1 MINHYFFIRRFAK
14 ELKALICHGLVTQV
28 YSPSRNEIV
37 FLFEKNGNQSTL
49 KINFDT
55 DLSLPLFINEVS
67 GLPRQY
73 EKQFTQIWGFNII
86 DIVWF
91 EGERLIRLDFENDF
105 QIWIRFFGNQG
116 NVFLTDSNGYQ
127 IGIFNRR
134 IRNDYNNE
142 RHIYK
147 KETEFIY
154 VLKEAIH
161 NSSVWWERFIKN
173 QPAFK
178 ELPLET
184 LNILLENRPFSTSSD
199 NLPVFSNSQEGNTAI
214 EVANEVYRNYL
225 SNWLFIREKNQ
236 LLQPIQ
242 ERLKRLLNK
251 LKDHEK
257 RRLELSDSKRFE
269 HLGNLLIA
277 NAHAF
282 NFGTEKLKVLDYL
295 TNTEIEIKVEP
306 ALNAF
311 ENANKYFKKA
321 KNQVIEY
328 QQCLNL
334 SEITRFELNTLKH
347 QLEAIN
353 TCQSLR
359 ELRKYASKN
368 AKMEVF
374 PFKRIEI
381 EGFEVWLGKNAK
393 QNDELLRTVHKDDI
407 WLHAR
412 NYSGSHVVIR
422 TAGRKVP
429 QPVLERAASW
439 AAWMSKGKTEQ
450 WCSVMYTLRKFV
462 RKPKGAA
469 TGAVLVEKESTIL
482 VQPSPLPT
490 S

>member
-14 ELKALICHGLVTQV
+14 ELKALICYGSVTQV
-28 YSPSRNEIV
+28 YSPTRNEIV
-37 FLFEKNGNQSTL
+37 FLLEKEGNQSTF

-55 DLSLPLFINEVS
+55 DLSLPLYVNEVS

-116 NVFLTDSNGYQ
+116 NVFLTDLNGYQ

-134 IRNDYNNE
+134 IRSDYNNE

-147 KETEFIY
+147 KETEFID

-161 NSSVWWERFIKN
+161 NPSVWWEKFMKN

-184 LNILLENRPFSTSSD
+184 LRIHLENRPFIKTSD
-199 NLPVFSNSQEGNTAI
+199 NLPVFSHNNEGLTAI

-225 SNWLFIREKNQ
+225 SNWLFIKEKNKQ
-236 LLQPIQ
+236 LQPLQ
-242 ERLKRLLNK
+242 ERLKRLSIK

-257 RRLELSDSKRFE
+257 RRIELNDSKRFE

-277 NAHAF
+277 NAHTF
-282 NFGTEKLKVLDYL
+282 IFGTEKQKVFDYL
-295 TNTEIEIKVEP
+295 TKTEIEIKIEP
-306 ALNAF
+306 TLNAF
-311 ENANKYFKKA
+311 ENANRYFKKA
-321 KNQVIEY
+321 KNQVIEF

-334 SEITRFELNTLKH
+334 IEITRFELNDLKN
-347 QLEAIN
+347 QLEVIN
-353 TCQSLR
+353 SCHTLR
-359 ELRKYASKN
+359 EVRKYGAKN
-368 AKMEVF
+368 AKKEEF
-374 PFKRIEI
+374 PFKRVEI
-381 EGFEVWLGKNAK
+381 AGFEVWLGKNAK
-393 QNDELLRTVHKDDI
+393 QNDELLRVVHKDDL

-412 NYSGSHVVIR
+412 NFTGSHVVIR
-422 TAGRKVP
+422 SRGRKIP
-429 QPVLERAASW
+429 QPVLEKAASW

-450 WCSVMYTLRKFV
+450 WCNVMYTYRKHV

-469 TGAVLVEKESTIL
+469 AGAVLVEKESTIL